1 MVARITTFAFDGV
14 EAQPVDVQVQL
25 SGGQVAFMIVGLPD
39 KAVGESRERVR
50 AAFAALGLALAISGC
65 SDSGSETARLE
76 RRIEELSRDLRQAR
90 AETQRGNERVIAAL
104 QEHFAQGTGFTAP
117 ASPGGAGVAVDPA
130 RGMAASKALQ
140 AAQVA
145 MSERKSSVPLTGDPD
160 RDFLA
165 QMIPHHE
172 GAIEMSKVL
181 LKDGVRPEVRRLAQ
195 EIIAH
200 QQGEIE
206 MMRRWV
212 EAISK

>member
-1 MVARITTFAFDGV
+1 
-14 EAQPVDVQVQL
+14 
-25 SGGQVAFMIVGLPD
+25 MIG
-39 KAVGESRERVR
+39 SR
-50 AAFAALGLALAISGC
+50 AAPGVQSRISMIATLALSVMLAGC

-76 RRIEELSRDLRQAR
+76 RRIDDLSRDLRQAR
-90 AETQRGNERVIAAL
+90 AETQRGNERVIAAM
-104 QEHFAQGTGFTAP
+104 QEHFAQGMGISAP
-117 ASPGGAGVAVDPA
+117 AAPGGASVEIDRAQ
-130 RGMAASKALQ
+130 GMEASKALQ
-140 AAQVA
+140 AAHVA
-145 MSERKSSVPLTGDPD
+145 MSERMSSVPLTGDPD

-172 GAIEMSKVL
+172 GAIDMSKVL

>member
-1 MVARITTFAFDGV
+1 MIGSQA
-14 EAQPVDVQVQL
+14 AQ
-25 SGGQVAFMIVGLPD
+25 GLQF
-39 KAVGESRERVR
+39 KSFV
-50 AAFAALGLALAISGC
+50 FAALALACLLTGC
-65 SDSGSETARLE
+65 SDSGSEIARLE
-76 RRIEELSRDLRQAR
+76 RRIDDLSRDLRQAR

-117 ASPGGAGVAVDPA
+117 AAPGGASVDIDRA
-130 RGMAASKALQ
+130 RGMEASRALQ
-140 AAQVA
+140 AAHVA
-145 MSERKSSVPLTGDPD
+145 MSERMSSVPLTGDPD

-172 GAIEMSKVL
+172 GAIDMSKVL

>member
-1 MVARITTFAFDGV
+1 MVVDEHAKGEHMSGS
-14 EAQPVDVQVQL
+14 EATPGRQSKSSIL
-25 SGGQVAFMIVGLPD
+25 
-39 KAVGESRERVR
+39 
-50 AAFAALGLALAISGC
+50 AALALASLLAGC
-65 SDSGSETARLE
+65 SDSGSEAARLE
-76 RRIEELSRDLRQAR
+76 RRIEDLSRELRQAR

-104 QEHFAQGTGFTAP
+104 QDHFAQGAGFSAP
-117 ASPGGAGVAVDPA
+117 AAPGGVAVDIDRA
-130 RGMAASKALQ
+130 RGMEASKALQ
-140 AAQVA
+140 AAHVT
-145 MSERKSSVPLTGDPD
+145 MSERMSSVPLTGDPD

-172 GAIEMSKVL
+172 GAVDMSKVL

-195 EIIAH
+195 EIIVH

>member
-1 MVARITTFAFDGV
+1 MLLGA
-14 EAQPVDVQVQL
+14 
-25 SGGQVAFMIVGLPD
+25 
-39 KAVGESRERVR
+39 SRPAIDCCW
-50 AAFAALGLALAISGC
+50 AACI
-65 SDSGSETARLE
+65 DD
-76 RRIEELSRDLRQAR
+76 LSRDLRQAR
-90 AETQRGNERVIAAL
+90 AETQRGNERVIAAM
-104 QEHFAQGTGFTAP
+104 QEHFAQGMGISAP
-117 ASPGGAGVAVDPA
+117 AAPGGASVEIDRAQ
-130 RGMAASKALQ
+130 GMEASKALQ
-140 AAQVA
+140 AAHVA
-145 MSERKSSVPLTGDPD
+145 MSERMSSVPLTGDPD

-172 GAIEMSKVL
+172 GAIDMSKVL

>member
-1 MVARITTFAFDGV
+1 
-14 EAQPVDVQVQL
+14 
-25 SGGQVAFMIVGLPD
+25 MIGI
-39 KAVGESRERVR
+39 R
-50 AAFAALGLALAISGC
+50 AEPGRQSKSFILASLALVLILVGC

-76 RRIEELSRDLRQAR
+76 RRIDELSRDLRQVR
-90 AETQRGNERVIAAL
+90 AEMQRGNERVIAAL
-104 QEHFAQGTGFTAP
+104 QEHFVQGTGLTAP
-117 ASPGGAGVAVDPA
+117 AAPGGGSVDIDRT
-130 RGMAASKALQ
+130 RGMEASKALQ
-140 AAQVA
+140 AAHVA
-145 MSERKSSVPLTGDPD
+145 MSERMSAVPLTGDPD

-172 GAIEMSKVL
+172 GAIDMSKVL

-212 EAISK
+212 EAVSK

>member
-1 MVARITTFAFDGV
+1 MIGSQA
-14 EAQPVDVQVQL
+14 AQ
-25 SGGQVAFMIVGLPD
+25 GLQF
-39 KAVGESRERVR
+39 KSFV
-50 AAFAALGLALAISGC
+50 FAALALACLLTGC
-65 SDSGSETARLE
+65 SDSGSEIARLE
-76 RRIEELSRDLRQAR
+76 RRIDDLSRDLRQAR

-117 ASPGGAGVAVDPA
+117 AAPGGASVDIDRA
-130 RGMAASKALQ
+130 RGMEASN
-140 AAQVA
+140 VA
-145 MSERKSSVPLTGDPD
+145 MSERMSSVPLTGDPD

-172 GAIEMSKVL
+172 GAIDMSKVL

>member
-1 MVARITTFAFDGV
+1 MSRF
-14 EAQPVDVQVQL
+14 PVL
-25 SGGQVAFMIVGLPD
+25 
-39 KAVGESRERVR
+39 
-50 AAFAALGLALAISGC
+50 AALGLALAIAGC
-65 SDSGSETARLE
+65 SDSGSDAARLE

-117 ASPGGAGVAVDPA
+117 ASPGGAGVAMDPA
-130 RGMAASKALQ
+130 RGMEASKALQ
-140 AAQVA
+140 AVHVA
-145 MSERKSSVPLTGDPD
+145 MSERMSSVPLTGDPD